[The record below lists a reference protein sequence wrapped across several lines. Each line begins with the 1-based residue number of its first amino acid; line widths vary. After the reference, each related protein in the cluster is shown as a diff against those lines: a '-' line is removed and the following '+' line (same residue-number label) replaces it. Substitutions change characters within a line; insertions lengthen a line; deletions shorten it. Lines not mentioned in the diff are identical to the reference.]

1 MKTIQKITLLLFGL
15 VMINS
20 CDNDLDLVNPNEL
33 SSETFFEDEDQV
45 QSAVNA
51 VYANLQTIG
60 TYSRNIPYM
69 FDNMSGE
76 NLGNPQLEQDKRI
89 FLDFSFD
96 AGSALVTNYWDSFYR
111 GINKANFVTENE
123 ERIAEIPA
131 SLLSDEKKA
140 KYIGEAKFLRALYY
154 FHIVTRF
161 GDAPLFTTN
170 PVETE
175 GFPKSPASDIYDQIV
190 IDLQDAAEVLLPA
203 GSDDAGRATR
213 GAAFALLGKVHL
225 YQENYQLALNAFN
238 EVYGVY
244 SLESEF
250 FDNFIE
256 ANPNGVE
263 SIFEVQYAP
272 SLGNAEF
279 WFSDVSGAGPN
290 SVSVRGQD
298 YGMFDWFNVYPSD
311 DLLDEF
317 EDGDPRYGDTFYS
330 VGDEY
335 AGGVITEIA
344 LNRRAGWKKYQN
356 YYKQENENMQSGI
369 NHSII
374 RYADVLLMMA
384 EAANSSEV
392 GDQNAA
398 IGYINEVRD
407 RVGMPLLSQGMSQA
421 QVFEAIV
428 HERKV
433 ELAGEQ
439 VRFPDLVRWGMAAD
453 FLADKGFQAGVHEVF
468 PIPENEIGNNS
479 SISSGD
485 QNPGY

>member
-1 MKTIQKITLLLFGL
+1 MKKIHTITLLLFGL
-15 VMINS
+15 VLINS

-33 SSETFFEDEDQV
+33 STETFFENEEQV

-51 VYANLQTIG
+51 AYANLQTLG
-60 TYSRNIPYM
+60 TYSRNLFFM

-76 NLGNPQLEQDKRI
+76 HLGNPQHEQDKRI

-96 AGSALVTNYWDSFYR
+96 ASSALITNYWDSFYR
-111 GINKANFVTENE
+111 GINKANFVIENE
-123 ERIAEIPA
+123 ERIEALPT
-131 SLLSDEKKA
+131 SLLSQELKD

-161 GDAPLFTTN
+161 GDAPLFTVN
-170 PVETE
+170 PQD
-175 GFPKSPASDIYDQIV
+175 GDGIPRSPASDIYDQIV
-190 IDLQDAAEVLLPA
+190 VDLEDAAQTLLPV
-203 GSDDAGRATR
+203 GSDEAGRATR
-213 GAAFALLGKVHL
+213 GAASALLGKVHL
-225 YQENYQLALNAFN
+225 YQENYQLALDAFN
-238 EVYGVY
+238 DVYGVY
-244 SLESEF
+244 SLEEEF

-256 ANPNGVE
+256 ENPNGVE
-263 SIFEVQYAP
+263 AIFEVQYAP

-279 WFSDVSGAGPN
+279 WFSQVSGAGPN

-311 DLLDEF
+311 DLLDEY
-317 EDGDPRYGDTFYS
+317 EDGDPRFGDTFYT
-330 VGDEY
+330 VGDTY
-335 AGGVITEIA
+335 AGGEITEIP

-384 EAANSSEV
+384 EAANSTEV
-392 GDQNAA
+392 NDQNAA

-407 RVGMPLLSQGMSQA
+407 RAGVPLLDMGMSQA
-421 QVFEAIV
+421 QVFDAIV

-439 VRFPDLVRWGMAAD
+439 VRFPDLVRWGMAAEV
-453 FLADKGFQAGVHEVF
+453 LVDKGFQAGVHEVF
-468 PIPENEIGNNS
+468 PIPENEIGNNDK
-479 SISSGD
+479 ISSGD
-485 QNPGY
+485 QNPGH

>member
-1 MKTIQKITLLLFGL
+1 MKRIHTITLLLFGL
-15 VMINS
+15 VLINS

-33 SSETFFEDEDQV
+33 SPETFFENREQV
-45 QSAVNA
+45 ESAVNA
-51 VYANLQTIG
+51 AYANLQTIG
-60 TYSRNIPYM
+60 TYSRNLFYM

-76 NLGNPQLEQDKRI
+76 NMPNPQLEQDKRI

-96 AGSALVTNYWDSFYR
+96 ASSALVTNYWDSFYR
-111 GINKANFVTENE
+111 GINKANFVIENS
-123 ERIAEIPA
+123 ERINEIPSA
-131 SLLSDEKKA
+131 LLSDELKD

-170 PVETE
+170 PVDGE
-175 GFPKSPASDIYDQIV
+175 GFPRSPAIDIYNQIV
-190 IDLQDAAEVLLPA
+190 LDLEEAAQQLLAPGA
-203 GSDDAGRATR
+203 DEPGRATS
-213 GAAFALLGKVHL
+213 GAAYALLGKVHL
-225 YQENYQLALNAFN
+225 YQENYEQALNAFN
-238 EVYGVY
+238 EVYGQY
-244 SLESEF
+244 TLEPNY

-256 ANPNGVE
+256 ANPNGIE
-263 SIFEVQYAP
+263 AIFEVQYQP

-290 SVSVRGQD
+290 AVSVRGQD

-311 DLLDEF
+311 DLRAEY
-317 EDGDPRYGDTFYS
+317 EDGDPRFGHCFYV

-335 AGGVITEIA
+335 AGGIIDEIS
-344 LNRRAGWKKYQN
+344 LGRPAGWKKYQN

-384 EAANSSEV
+384 EAANELN
-392 GDQNAA
+392 DQNAA

-407 RVGMPLLSQGMSQA
+407 RVGMPLLETGLTQTE
-421 QVFEAIV
+421 VFEAVV

-439 VRFPDLVRWGMAAD
+439 VRFPDLVRWGMAAEHLSQ
-453 FLADKGFQAGVHEVF
+453 FGFQPGIHELF
-468 PIPENEIGNNS
+468 PIPENEIGTNLN
-479 SISSGD
+479 ISSGD